1 MSTQTEPRPRAA
13 TLAGGALA
21 ALLAL
26 TACGGGSE
34 TSDDATEA
42 AATDEAATESAP
54 APDDT
59 AADMDTPEGAAAAF
73 FDDALSDLI
82 VTLLV
87 DQDFNAAADIAEPY
101 FCDSAVA
108 EIRSTGEALES
119 MSAEEREAAMADIGT
134 LESEEFPVEYEI
146 LGSTVDGDTAVVEF
160 ELTSPHPLT
169 GEITTQTT
177 DFDMAEEAGEWQMCG
192 AFF

>member
-13 TLAGGALA
+13 ALAGGALA

-34 TSDDATEA
+34 ASDDAESTAAEATAAESAAPEDA
-42 AATDEAATESAP
+42 AAG
-54 APDDT
+54 
-59 AADMDTPEGAAAAF
+59 MDTPEGAAAAF
-73 FDDALSDLI
+73 FDDALSDLV

-87 DQDFNAAADIAEPY
+87 DKDFDAAADIADPY
-101 FCDSAVA
+101 FCDETVA
-108 EIRSTGEALES
+108 EIRSTGEAMEA
-119 MSAEEREAAMADIGT
+119 MSAEEREAAMAELGS
-134 LESEEFPVEYEI
+134 LESEDFPVEYEI
-146 LGSTVDGDTAVVEF
+146 LGSTVDGDTAAVEV

-177 DFDMAEEAGEWQMCG
+177 DFDMTEETGEWQMCG